1 MTFQIVNKILAFK
14 QENRSLLEQ
23 TLDYLSTVLVKH
35 LLIVQKEFANQFK
48 SELASLL
55 LADEI

>member
-23 TLDYLSTVLVKH
+23 TLDYLSAVLVNH